1 MWLAGVFQVAEHANP
16 RWRESM
22 EDAHVILD
30 GFGSSPNKAVKG
42 SNNGFF
48 AIYDGHGGRSSSPF
62 HVCFFEMI
70 PE

>member
-1 MWLAGVFQVAEHANP
+1 
-16 RWRESM
+16 M